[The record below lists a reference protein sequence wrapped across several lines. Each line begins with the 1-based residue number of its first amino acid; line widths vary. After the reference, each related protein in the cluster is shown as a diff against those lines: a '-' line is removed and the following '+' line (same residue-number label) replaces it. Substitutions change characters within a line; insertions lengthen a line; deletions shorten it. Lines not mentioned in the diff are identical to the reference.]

1 MPRIRVGDLALAAA
15 TMYLILF
22 HKTRFASFNTSTCST
37 CAQLTKAQQNIQ
49 PLRTNSRRH
58 GTRPLPPLP
67 PPATHDSSM
76 SALNLRSPDLATA
89 YNAVLSGDP
98 NANWALFSYSGN
110 DLKVSATGKGGL
122 EELQEE
128 FSDGR
133 IQYAFARVVD
143 PNVSSR
149 SVCPVRFSDN
159 SVSQSKLSKF
169 VQINWLGDGVPEARK
184 GVFCAQSFGK
194 E

>member
-1 MPRIRVGDLALAAA
+1 
-15 TMYLILF
+15 
-22 HKTRFASFNTSTCST
+22 
-37 CAQLTKAQQNIQ
+37 
-49 PLRTNSRRH
+49 
-58 GTRPLPPLP
+58 
-67 PPATHDSSM
+67 M